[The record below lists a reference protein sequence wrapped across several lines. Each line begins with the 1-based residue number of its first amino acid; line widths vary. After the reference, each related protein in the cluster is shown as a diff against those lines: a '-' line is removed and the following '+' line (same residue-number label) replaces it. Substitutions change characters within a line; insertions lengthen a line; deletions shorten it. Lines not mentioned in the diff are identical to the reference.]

1 MKKASL
7 LLLIILFVSP
17 IFAAYNSKS
26 VPDSS
31 EIRKS
36 LVEKWFEAPLSAV
49 RMNLPEIYN
58 NPAGEK
64 FQVRLE
70 ESDTTYNIFV
80 SPQKKIK
87 VDVYSDLGKETKEQE
102 VYPGDAPGSWV
113 LIKDKKTEKILR
125 IRYYFLKNSEVFI
138 QFTPR
143 GKTAL
148 ADLVIFGN
156 YAARGVPTGVP
167 FTTFYSASFDRVMNI
182 TKNSLPWNYV
192 DVDPSMYHS
201 VLQMAAVIQERLPNI
216 LFAPDAMYD
225 ENGELIQIFSGKPYD
240 EIQTDDDRMM
250 LSSAGFLKWIADGLV
265 EPIAGGRIKREPLLQ
280 ETVQVKETGLQG
292 SLSQKYNLYF
302 SLDWIRNLASAVISV
317 YTGKTYKFNQSGV
330 DVTINPFASTISP
343 TGVANV
349 VTFVENSGYS
359 VDVLKSLL
367 YVLATTEP
375 STIYFGAIRETDR
388 TVSPEVKVFNQC
400 VAFLPYFA
408 TDGSF
413 NAYVFMNGRSI
424 SLEEFCNIYSDTFV
438 YLTRVK
444 ASERFFPQEK

>member
-7 LLLIILFVSP
+7 LLLILFFVSP
-17 IFAAYNSKS
+17 LFAAYNSKS
-26 VPDSS
+26 IPDSS
-31 EIRKS
+31 EIRKT
-36 LVEKWFEAPLSAV
+36 LVERWFEAPLFSV
-49 RMNLPEIYN
+49 RTNLPEIYN

-70 ESDTTYNIFV
+70 ESETTYNIFV
-80 SPQKKIK
+80 SPQTKIK

-113 LIKDKKTEKILR
+113 IIKDKRTEKILR

-167 FTTFYSASFDRVMNI
+167 FSTFYTASFDRVMNI
-182 TKNSLPWNYV
+182 TKHSLPWDYV
-192 DVDPSMYHS
+192 SIDPAMYHS

-225 ENGELIQIFSGKPYD
+225 ENGELIQIVSGKPFD
-240 EIQTDDDRMM
+240 EIQVDDNRMM
-250 LSSAGFLKWIADGLV
+250 LSSAGFVKWIADGLV

-292 SLSQKYNLYF
+292 SLSQKYNLFF
-302 SLDWIRNLASAVISV
+302 SLNWVRNLSSAVISV
-317 YTGKTYKFNQSGV
+317 YTNKTYKFNQSGV
-330 DVTINPFASTISP
+330 DVTINPFASTISS
-343 TGVANV
+343 TGVANI

-359 VDVLKSLL
+359 ASVLKSLL
-367 YVLATTEP
+367 YVLAATEP

-388 TVSPEVKVFNQC
+388 SVTPEVKVFNQC

-413 NAYVFMNGRSI
+413 NAYVFMNGRAI
-424 SLEEFCNIYSDTFV
+424 SLEEFCNIYSDSFV

-444 ASERFFPQEK
+444 ASERFFPQE

>member
-7 LLLIILFVSP
+7 LLLILLFVSP

-49 RMNLPEIYN
+49 RMNLPEIHN

-292 SLSQKYNLYF
+292 SLSQKYNLFF

-330 DVTINPFASTISP
+330 DVTINPFASSISSF
-343 TGVANV
+343 GAENI

-359 VDVLKSLL
+359 VPVLKSLF
-367 YVLATTEP
+367 YVLANLEP
-375 STIYFGAIRETDR
+375 GTIYFGAIRGTDR
-388 TVSPEVKVFNQC
+388 TVTPEVKAFNDC
-400 VAFLPYFA
+400 VAFLPYFV

-413 NAYVFMNGRSI
+413 GVYVFMNGRGISI
-424 SLEEFCNIYSDTFV
+424 EEFCNIYQDDFV

-444 ASERFFPQEK
+444 SSEQFFPQ

>member
-31 EIRKS
+31 EIRKI

-70 ESDTTYNIFV
+70 ESDSTYNIFV
-80 SPQKKIK
+80 SPQTTIK

-201 VLQMAAVIQERLPNI
+201 VLQMAAVIQERLPGI
-216 LFAPDAMYD
+216 LFAPNAMYD
-225 ENGELIQIFSGKPYD
+225 ENGDLVQISSGKPFEGIHTED
-240 EIQTDDDRMM
+240 SRMM
-250 LSSAGFLKWIADGLV
+250 LSSAGFVKWIADGLV

-292 SLSQKYNLYF
+292 SLSQKYNLFF

-330 DVTINPFASTISP
+330 DVTINPFSSTVASFGSENI
-343 TGVANV
+343 

-359 VDVLKSLL
+359 VPVLKSLF
-367 YVLATTEP
+367 YVLANLEP
-375 STIYFGAIRETDR
+375 GTIYFGAIRGTDR
-388 TVSPEVKVFNQC
+388 TVTPEVKAFNDC

-413 NAYVFMNGRSI
+413 GINIFMNGRGISI
-424 SLEEFCNIYSDTFV
+424 EEFCNIYQDDFV

-444 ASERFFPQEK
+444 SSEQFFPQ

>member
-7 LLLIILFVSP
+7 LLLILLFVSP

-292 SLSQKYNLYF
+292 SLSQKYNLFF

-330 DVTINPFASTISP
+330 DVTINPFASKISS

-349 VTFVENSGYS
+349 VT
-359 VDVLKSLL
+359 
-367 YVLATTEP
+367 
-375 STIYFGAIRETDR
+375 
-388 TVSPEVKVFNQC
+388 
-400 VAFLPYFA
+400 
-408 TDGSF
+408 
-413 NAYVFMNGRSI
+413 
-424 SLEEFCNIYSDTFV
+424 
-438 YLTRVK
+438 
-444 ASERFFPQEK
+444 